1 MKKIL
6 LGTDWWTDCDD
17 CVALR
22 LLTRFARKGE
32 IELVGVAI
40 NSCMQQSVSSLD
52 AFLHFDGLNNVPI
65 GIDRNATDETNTR
78 LTYQFRM
85 SQKAVKYKYNDD
97 AEDGVRM
104 YRRLLSQSDEK
115 ITIVEIGFHNIM
127 GAVLESCG
135 DDISDKTG
143 IELFAEKVEKVYVMG
158 GAYNTTPGHEYN
170 FYYYERTRKG
180 AHILC
185 EKCPVPIVFLG
196 WEVGESVKTGGEFLS
211 DGDILKDAMADFW
224 KHYKSDLQARSSWD
238 PMTVMLAIIGDAEK
252 AGYKLVYGKNHV
264 DPETGDNTF
273 TEDCNGSHAYVV
285 KLHPDSFYS
294 NMINEI
300 IK

>member
-22 LLTRFARKGE
+22 ILTRFINKGE

-40 NSCMQQSVSSLD
+40 NACMDKSVSSVD
-52 AFLHFDGLNNVPI
+52 AFLHFDGVDGVAI
-65 GIDRNATDETNTR
+65 GIDKNATDETITR
-78 LTYQFRM
+78 LTYQNRM
-85 SQKAVKYKYNDD
+85 SEGAVKYKSNDD
-97 AEDGVRM
+97 AEDGVRL
-104 YRRLLSQSDEK
+104 YRRLLSEAEEK

-127 GAVLESCG
+127 GAVLESTS
-135 DDISDKTG
+135 DDISEKTG
-143 IELFAEKVEKVYVMG
+143 LELFEEKVDKVYVMG
-158 GAYNTTPGHEYN
+158 GAYDKNPGHEYN
-170 FYYYERTRKG
+170 FHYYERTRKG

-196 WEVGESVKTGGEFLS
+196 FEVGEPVKTGGEILS
-211 DGDILKDAMADFW
+211 DGDILKNAMSDFW
-224 KHYKSDLQARSSWD
+224 THHKRDLQGRSSWD
-238 PMTVMLAIIGDAEK
+238 PMTVLLAIMGDAEK
-252 AGYKLVYGKNHV
+252 AGYKLVYGKNYV

-273 TEDCNGSHAYVV
+273 TENPDGNHAYVV
-285 KLHPDSFYS
+285 KMYPDSFYED
-294 NMINEI
+294 MINEI